1 MWSQASGFSF
11 DLPRALPAVV
21 RGGWSGLGWPST
33 DLPSPQAHSVFSWGA
48 DQRAPLLLLGI
59 LEWPS
64 PIQLDD
70 VLPLLGS
77 FGHAKTVLN
86 ANASRF
92 GQVSCL
98 YLQQ

>member
-1 MWSQASGFSF
+1 M
-11 DLPRALPAVV
+11 
-21 RGGWSGLGWPST
+21 
-33 DLPSPQAHSVFSWGA
+33 
-48 DQRAPLLLLGI
+48 LLGI
-59 LEWPS
+59 LECPS

>member
-1 MWSQASGFSF
+1 MGM
-11 DLPRALPAVV
+11 
-21 RGGWSGLGWPST
+21 
-33 DLPSPQAHSVFSWGA
+33 
-48 DQRAPLLLLGI
+48 
-59 LEWPS
+59 LECPS

-92 GQVSCL
+92 GQVLCL
-98 YLQQ
+98 CLQQ

>member
-1 MWSQASGFSF
+1 M
-11 DLPRALPAVV
+11 
-21 RGGWSGLGWPST
+21 GWPST
-33 DLPSPQAHSVFSWGA
+33 DPPSPQAHSVFSRGA

-92 GQVSCL
+92 GQVRSPGHLEACPQRGPCDDL
-98 YLQQ
+98 RIYCM